1 MAPPR
6 VERVETFQRCA
17 ELIEALKPTVEAP
30 IWYRGVGKADYPL
43 VPLLYRHPKIKVVS
57 ELIELEGRLLDR
69 FRHRSIPYQ
78 DRLLGNDWEFLFLMQ
93 HYGVPTRLLDWSENP
108 FIALYFA
115 ITDAEAHCAAG
126 TFSGDAAVW
135 VLNTQAWNSHI
146 LSPYWKGRVLSISDE
161 PLIDTYRPT
170 SDMKTLAS
178 EPVAVSGL
186 HNSQRI
192 VAQRG
197 VFTIFGHNN
206 APMEQIF
213 EDKAFPP
220 EALTKF
226 VLPQANLAS
235 FRDALFGMGYTDS
248 MIYPDLPGLAKELK
262 RQFGFEV

>member
-1 MAPPR
+1 MAPPS
-6 VERVETFQRCA
+6 VEQVPTVQRFT
-17 ELIEALKPTVEAP
+17 ELIEALKSTTEAP
-30 IWYRGVGKADYPL
+30 IWYRGVGKADYQL
-43 VPLLYRHPKIKVVS
+43 IPLLYRHPTIKVVS
-57 ELIELEGRLLDR
+57 ELIELEGRILNR

-78 DRLLGNDWEFLFLMQ
+78 DRLLDKDWEFLFLMQ

-115 ITDAEAHCAAG
+115 IADAETHCVAG

-135 VLNTQAWNSHI
+135 VLNTQVWNNHI
-146 LSPYWKGRVLSISDE
+146 LSPYWKGRVLTISDG
-161 PLIDTYRPT
+161 PFIDSYKPT

-178 EPVAVSGL
+178 DPIAVSGL
-186 HNSQRI
+186 HNSRRI

-206 APMEQIF
+206 APMEKIF

-220 EALTKF
+220 EALSEL

-235 FRDALFGMGYTDS
+235 LRDALFGMGYTDS
-248 MIYPDLPGLAKELK
+248 MIYPDLSGLAKELK